1 MVVASPTSAWAR
13 ALPPGQRVPLRVLR
27 EQVWLLRE
35 AGSGT
40 REATDQGL
48 LPHLRAYRRS
58 IELGSSEA
66 IKHVAAE
73 GLGLACLSAWV
84 VADAPG
90 AGRRAPGACAASP
103 PPCPGC
109 YANAI
114 LSCTAK
120 NRPHQRC
127 WPLSIKPRCRP
138 VCRDD

>member
-84 VADAPG
+84 VADALA
-90 AGRRAPGACAASP
+90 AGRLCRIPTTLPRLLRQCHLVVHRQKQATPALLAFVDQASVQ
-103 PPCPGC
+103 
-109 YANAI
+109 A
-114 LSCTAK
+114 
-120 NRPHQRC
+120 RV
-127 WPLSIKPRCRP
+127 PR
-138 VCRDD
+138 